1 MVRLLKSQTISV
13 SVAHKPA
20 EVYDFVSNPENLPSW
35 AKGLARQITKSGSGW
50 IIQTPQGLMTFRF
63 APRNDLGVLDHFV
76 KTSDGVEIYVP
87 MRVFAN
93 QAGSEVA
100 ITVFRQPGVTD
111 DVFAEDLRQ
120 VEADLQTLKEILE
133 QGKKD

>member
-13 SVAHKPA
+13 SVARKPD
-20 EVYDFVSNPENLPSW
+20 EVYDFVSNPENLLHW
-35 AKGLARQITKSGSGW
+35 AKGLARQVTKSGSGW
-50 IIQTPQGLMTFRF
+50 IIQTPQGRMTFRF
-63 APRNDLGVLDHFV
+63 VPRNDLGVLDHFV
-76 KTSDGVEIYVP
+76 NAVDGAEIYVP

-100 ITVFRQPGVTD
+100 ITVFKQPDVMD
-111 DVFAEDLRQ
+111 DTFAEDLRQ

-133 QGKKD
+133 QDRKV